1 MDNLTKI
8 RQKLGE
14 IMFLGFKIKN
24 YLSIHDEAKI
34 SFQLS
39 ASQKLDDSS
48 VTMSDVHV
56 NKLAGVVGPNAA
68 GKSNLLRGIVLFSI
82 FVRDSYRGILSPY
95 SPHFFSSEAPSSFG
109 ADFIQNDEIYS
120 YSIEIKKDEI
130 LSERLRRM
138 NKKTK
143 RYKDV
148 FQRVGNKLENVAF
161 KVNPEDEKRLDGSI
175 TAFSL
180 LKHLNYFKTNGFEG
194 DAFGALLQNVL
205 SSSPFI
211 QRQPEFLHLNAFAE
225 ILEKDPELLKILN
238 KELCEIDTGIDEI
251 TITDGALSLFAQGNQ
266 KVFNDQN
273 LKVLTA
279 IHHYQEKTAAT
290 PIFSESNGT
299 IFYMQLFASI
309 VNVLKEGG
317 LLIADELET
326 SLHIDLVERILNL
339 FLKKETNP
347 NNAQILFTTHNPWF
361 LQYLTKTQIFITQK
375 KEDLGTECFRL
386 DEVEGVRND
395 ENFFMK
401 YISGE
406 YEGKPRIK
414 GEQ

>member
-1 MDNLTKI
+1 
-8 RQKLGE
+8 
-14 IMFLGFKIKN
+14 MFLGFKIKN
-24 YLSIHDEAKI
+24 FLSVRDEVEF

-39 ASQKLDDSS
+39 PSQKLDDSS
-48 VTMSDVHV
+48 VTLSDVHV
-56 NKLAGVVGPNAA
+56 NKLAGIVGPNAA
-68 GKSNLLRGIVLFSI
+68 GKSNLLKGIILFLM
-82 FVRDSYRGILSPY
+82 FVRDSYRGNPAPY
-95 SPHFFSSEAPSSFG
+95 FPHFFSPVAPSSFE

-143 RYKDV
+143 RYKVV

-161 KVNPEDEKRLDGSI
+161 KVNPEDEKRLDGTI

-194 DAFGALLQNVL
+194 DAFGLLLQNVL
-205 SSSPFI
+205 SSSPFVP
-211 QRQPEFLHLNAFAE
+211 RQPEFINLNALAE

-251 TITDGALSLFAQGNQ
+251 TIADGALSFFGRDNQ
-266 KVFNDQN
+266 KVLNDKN
-273 LKVLTA
+273 IKILTA
-279 IHHYQEKTAAT
+279 LHHYQGKKVAT
-290 PIFSESNGT
+290 PIYSESNGT

-309 VNVLKEGG
+309 VNVLKKGG

-326 SLHIDLVERILNL
+326 SLHIDLVERILAL

-414 GEQ
+414 GE

>member
-1 MDNLTKI
+1 M
-8 RQKLGE
+8 
-14 IMFLGFKIKN
+14 
-24 YLSIHDEAKI
+24 
-34 SFQLS
+34 
-39 ASQKLDDSS
+39 
-48 VTMSDVHV
+48 
-56 NKLAGVVGPNAA
+56 
-68 GKSNLLRGIVLFSI
+68 
-82 FVRDSYRGILSPY
+82 
-95 SPHFFSSEAPSSFG
+95 
-109 ADFIQNDEIYS
+109 
-120 YSIEIKKDEI
+120 
-130 LSERLRRM
+130 
-138 NKKTK
+138 
-143 RYKDV
+143 
-148 FQRVGNKLENVAF
+148 
-161 KVNPEDEKRLDGSI
+161 
-175 TAFSL
+175 
-180 LKHLNYFKTNGFEG
+180 LKHLNYFKTNGFQG
-194 DAFGALLQNVL
+194 DAFGSLLQNVL

-211 QRQPEFLHLNAFAE
+211 QRQPEFLNLNAFTE
-225 ILEKDPELLKILN
+225 ILEKNPELLKILN

-251 TITDGALSLFAQGNQ
+251 TIADGALSFFGQGNQ
-266 KVFNDQN
+266 KVLNDKN
-273 LKVLTA
+273 IKILTA
-279 IHHYQEKTAAT
+279 IHHYHDQKATT
-290 PIFSESNGT
+290 PIFLESNGT

-414 GEQ
+414 GE